1 MNGMNAFRAL
11 DIAGSGMN
19 AERRRMEVV
28 AANIA
33 NAHTLKTE
41 QGGPYRRQEV
51 LFRSIMKRMGG
62 QTDRL
67 PEVEVCDVV
76 PDMSDFRMVQNPG
89 HPLADDDGYV
99 AMPNV
104 DMVFEMVDLMESMR
118 AYEANVKTS
127 KSFKA
132 MFESALQ
139 IGR

>member
-1 MNGMNAFRAL
+1 MTSMNAFRAL

-19 AERRRMEVV
+19 AEQRRMEVV

-33 NAHTLKTE
+33 NAHTLRTE

-51 LFRSIMKRMGG
+51 LFRSIMKRIGG

-67 PEVEVCDVV
+67 PEVEVSDVV
-76 PDMSDFRMVQNPG
+76 SDMSDFRMVQDPG
-89 HPLADDDGYV
+89 HPLADKDGYV

-104 DMVFEMVDLMESMR
+104 DMIFEMVDLMESMR
-118 AYEANVKTS
+118 AYEANVKTA
-127 KSFKA
+127 KSFKS